1 MPHLVFDDGANNR
14 LRLIFGQSGRHQV
27 GHNFTIDFC
36 PVRHVSFSLLAL
48 LLGALELRFSL
59 PALFSDGVLPCFTAC
74 HLCFETS

>member
-36 PVRHVSFSLLAL
+36 PVRHVSFSL
-48 LLGALELRFSL
+48 